1 MSLFFIGASAVTP
14 VMGSCRSCA
23 RQAVFFFVEFFFA
36 ADLLDVAFDD
46 LPELDLDGFE
56 IAFFVVLPFPE
67 CLPLLLLPDAL
78 PDPADLALWARDGG
92 TGSFQLN
99 ASI

>member
-1 MSLFFIGASAVTP
+1 VRQQCGLG
-14 VMGSCRSCA
+14 CA
-23 RQAVFFFVEFFFA
+23 RQCAFFFTEVFFVA
-36 ADLLDVAFDD
+36 ALVDVAFDD

-56 IAFFVVLPFPE
+56 IAFFVVLSLVE
-67 CLPLLLLPDAL
+67 CLPFVLLCFPDAA
-78 PDPADLALWARDGG
+78 PDPADPPLRARAGG

>member
-1 MSLFFIGASAVTP
+1 LWRRHRWRLWQRCHSGF
-14 VMGSCRSCA
+14 A
-23 RQAVFFFVEFFFA
+23 RQCVFFFTEVFFVA
-36 ADLLDVAFDD
+36 VLVDVDFDD

-56 IAFFVVLPFPE
+56 IAFLVVLSLVE
-67 CLPLLLLPDAL
+67 CLPFVLLCFPDAA
-78 PDPADLALWARDGG
+78 PDPADPPLRARAGG